1 MSGGCL
7 LTPAGVAVEKSKQ
20 MTNRKQQR
28 GLTFLGL
35 LVVGI
40 LLALA
45 GVVFAQVVPTYIEYL
60 AVQKAVDKASAGE
73 TVAEVRSIFD
83 KAATIDNITTI
94 SGKSLEVGKEGNK
107 VVVSFAYE
115 RDIHLTGPAYL
126 VMRYTGRS
134 K

>member
-1 MSGGCL
+1 M
-7 LTPAGVAVEKSKQ
+7 
-20 MTNRKQQR
+20 
-28 GLTFLGL
+28 TFLGL

-45 GVVFAQVVPTYIEYL
+45 GVVFAQMVPTYIEYM

-83 KAATIDNITTI
+83 KAATIDNINTI
-94 SGKSLEVGKEGNK
+94 AGKDLEVGKEGNK

-115 RDIHLTGPAYL
+115 RDIHLAGPAYL
-126 VMRYTGRS
+126 VMRYQGRS

>member
-1 MSGGCL
+1 
-7 LTPAGVAVEKSKQ
+7 

-60 AVQKAVDKASAGE
+60 AVQKAVDKAA
-73 TVAEVRSIFD
+73 TV
-83 KAATIDNITTI
+83 DNISTI
-94 SGKSLEVGKEGNK
+94 AGKDLEVGKEGNK

-126 VMRYTGRS
+126 VMRYQGRS

>member
-1 MSGGCL
+1 
-7 LTPAGVAVEKSKQ
+7 
-20 MTNRKQQR
+20 MTHRKQQS

-35 LVVGI
+35 LIVGI

-45 GVVFAQVVPTYIEYL
+45 GVVFAQVVPTYIEYM

-83 KAATIDNITTI
+83 KAATIDNISTI
-94 SGKSLEVGKEGNK
+94 TGKDLEVGKEGNK
-107 VVVSFAYE
+107 VVVSYAYE

-126 VMRYTGRS
+126 VMRYQGRS

>member
-1 MSGGCL
+1 
-7 LTPAGVAVEKSKQ
+7 

-35 LVVGI
+35 LVVGVF
-40 LLALA
+40 LALA

-60 AVQKAVDKASAGE
+60 AVQKAVDKASTGE

-94 SGKSLEVGKEGNK
+94 SGKNLEVGKEGNK
-107 VVVSFAYE
+107 VVVSYAYE

-126 VMRYTGRS
+126 VMRYKGRS

>member
-1 MSGGCL
+1 
-7 LTPAGVAVEKSKQ
+7 

-60 AVQKAVDKASAGE
+60 AVQKAVDKAAAGE

-83 KAATIDNITTI
+83 KAATVDNISTI
-94 SGKSLEVGKEGNK
+94 AGKDLEVGKEGNK

-126 VMRYTGRS
+126 VMRYQGRS

>member
-1 MSGGCL
+1 
-7 LTPAGVAVEKSKQ
+7 

-28 GLTFLGL
+28 GMTFLGL

-40 LLALA
+40 LLALS
-45 GVVFAQVVPTYIEYL
+45 GVVFAQAVPTYIEYL

-83 KAATIDNITTI
+83 KAATIDNISTI
-94 SGKSLEVGKEGNK
+94 SGKDLDVGKEGNK

-115 RDIHLTGPAYL
+115 RDIHLAGPAYL
-126 VMRYTGRS
+126 VMRYQGRS

>member
-1 MSGGCL
+1 M
-7 LTPAGVAVEKSKQ
+7 KSK
-20 MTNRKQQR
+20 KQQR
-28 GLTFLGL
+28 GMTFLGL

-40 LLALA
+40 LLALG

-60 AVQKAVDKASAGE
+60 AVQKAVDKASTGE
-73 TVAEVRSIFD
+73 TVSEVRSIFD

-94 SGKSLEVGKEGNK
+94 SGKNLEVGKEGNK
-107 VVVSFAYE
+107 VVVSYAYE

>member
-1 MSGGCL
+1 
-7 LTPAGVAVEKSKQ
+7 

-28 GLTFLGL
+28 GLTFVGL

-45 GVVFAQVVPTYIEYL
+45 GVVLAQAVPTYIEYM

-83 KAATIDNITTI
+83 RAATIDNISSV
-94 SGKSLEVGKEGNK
+94 SGKDLEVGKEGNR
-107 VVVSFAYE
+107 VVVSYAYE
-115 RDIHLTGPAYL
+115 RDIHLAGPAYL
-126 VMRYTGRS
+126 VMRYQGRS

>member
-1 MSGGCL
+1 M
-7 LTPAGVAVEKSKQ
+7 KSK
-20 MTNRKQQR
+20 KQQS
-28 GLTFLGL
+28 GMTFLGL

-40 LLALA
+40 LLALG

-60 AVQKAVDKASAGE
+60 AVQKAVDKASTGE

-94 SGKSLEVGKEGNK
+94 SGKNLEVGKEGNK
-107 VVVSFAYE
+107 VVVSYAYE

>member
-1 MSGGCL
+1 
-7 LTPAGVAVEKSKQ
+7 

-35 LVVGI
+35 LVGGI

-94 SGKSLEVGKEGNK
+94 SGKNLEVGKEGNK
-107 VVVSFAYE
+107 VLVSFAYE